1 LESERNFLEDQRKLI
16 SELFVKIDSLTK
28 RVIHLENVEKEN
40 VILRKENGVL
50 REKLFKYENPKNSRN
65 SSVPPSKD
73 ENRPPKTKSL
83 REQSDRKVGGQN
95 GHEGNTLKMT
105 QTPDEI
111 VTYSPDFCGKCGSDI
126 QELQAEFSGKRQVI
140 DIPVVQP
147 FYVEHQVYKKTCSCG
162 HQTCGAY
169 PKNVNASISYGANTE
184 SLIGYLFARQYVPFN
199 RMKEMLNDTFGLPIS
214 EGGIH
219 ELLNRLS
226 QKATPAYDMIKE
238 KIAASKVVGTD
249 ETGCKINGVKSWM
262 WTWQNEFATFIAP
275 SFNRGFATIQ
285 SNFEF
290 GFSNAVL
297 VHDCW
302 KSHFQTTAE
311 NHQICI
317 AHLLR
322 ELNYFIE
329 VHKDPWAINLRQ
341 LLIDSLEIKHKMNH
355 EDYYNNHPP
364 KDDILSRFSKL
375 LSENINEKTKDL
387 HAFFKRMTKYKDY
400 VFSFLHYPDVP
411 ADNNGSERAIRNVKV
426 KQKIS
431 GQFKSFEGA
440 MNFAILR
447 SITDTAIKNGQNV
460 LNALFVVAELEVTD

>member
-1 LESERNFLEDQRKLI
+1 MDQSALI
-16 SELFVKIDSLTK
+16 EQLFVEIKALK
-28 RVIHLENVEKEN
+28 ERMLVLEKEN
-40 VILRKENGVL
+40 TFL
-50 REKLFKYENPKNSRN
+50 REKLSKYENPKNSRN

-83 REQSDRKVGGQN
+83 REQSDRKVGGQK

-111 VTYSPDFCGKCGSDI
+111 ITYLPDFCGRCGSDI
-126 QELQAEFSGKRQVI
+126 HESPSEFVGKRQVI
-140 DIPVVQP
+140 DVPIVQP
-147 FYVEHQVYKKTCSCG
+147 FYVEHQVYKRACSCG
-162 HQTCGAY
+162 HQTCGTY
-169 PKNVNASISYGANTE
+169 PDNVKASISYGPNTE
-184 SLIGYLFARQYVPFN
+184 SLIGYFFARQYLPFN
-199 RMKEMLNDTFGLPIS
+199 RMRELLNDAFGLSIS

-219 ELLNRLS
+219 ELLNRLA

-238 KIAASKVVGTD
+238 KIGSSKVVGTD

-262 WTWQNEFATFIAP
+262 WTWQNELATFIAP

-302 KSHFQTTAE
+302 KSHFQTLSE

-329 VHKDPWAINLRQ
+329 VQKDPWAINFRQ
-341 LLIDSLEIKHKMNH
+341 LLLDSLEIKNKMQH

-364 KDDILSRFSKL
+364 KDDIISRFKKL

-387 HAFFKRMTKYKDY
+387 HVFFKRMTKYKDY

-411 ADNNGSERAIRNVKV
+411 ADNNGSERAIRNIKV

-431 GQFKSFEGA
+431 GQFKSFDGA
-440 MNFAILR
+440 MNFAVLR
-447 SITDTAIKNGQNV
+447 SITDTAIKNGQGV
-460 LNALFVVAELEVTD
+460 LNALIVVAGLEVTD

>member
-1 LESERNFLEDQRKLI
+1 MDQSALI
-16 SELFVKIDSLTK
+16 EQLFVEIKALK
-28 RVIHLENVEKEN
+28 ERMLVLEKEN
-40 VILRKENGVL
+40 TFL
-50 REKLFKYENPKNSRN
+50 REKLSKYENPKNSRN

-83 REQSDRKVGGQN
+83 REQSDRKVCGQK

-111 VTYSPDFCGKCGSDI
+111 ITYLPDFCGRCGSDI
-126 QELQAEFSGKRQVI
+126 HESPSEFVGKRQVI
-140 DIPVVQP
+140 DVPVVQP
-147 FYVEHQVYKKTCSCG
+147 FYVEHQVYKRACSCG
-162 HQTCGAY
+162 HQTCGTY
-169 PKNVNASISYGANTE
+169 PDNVKASISYGPNTE
-184 SLIGYLFARQYVPFN
+184 SFIGYFFARQYLPFN
-199 RMKEMLNDTFGLPIS
+199 RMRELLNDTFGLSIS

-219 ELLNRLS
+219 ELLNRLA

-238 KIAASKVVGTD
+238 KIGSSKVVGTD

-262 WTWQNEFATFIAP
+262 WTWQNELATFIAP
-275 SFNRGFATIQ
+275 SFNRGFSTIQ

-302 KSHFQTTAE
+302 KSHFQTLSE

-329 VHKDPWAINLRQ
+329 VQKDPWAINFRQ
-341 LLIDSLEIKHKMNH
+341 LLLDSLEIKNKMQH
-355 EDYYNNHPP
+355 EDYYNNHHP
-364 KDDILSRFSKL
+364 KDDILSRFKKL

-440 MNFAILR
+440 MNFAVLR

>member
-1 LESERNFLEDQRKLI
+1 MESERNFLEDQRKLI

-111 VTYSPDFCGKCGSDI
+111 ITYTPDFCGKCGSDI
-126 QELQAEFSGKRQVI
+126 HELQSEFVGKRQVI

-162 HQTCGAY
+162 HQTCGSY
-169 PKNVNASISYGANTE
+169 PKNVNAPISYGANTE

-199 RMKEMLNDTFGLPIS
+199 RIRELLNDTFGLPIS

-226 QKATPAYDMIKE
+226 QKATPAYNIIKE
-238 KIAASKVVGTD
+238 KIASSKVVGTD
-249 ETGCKINGVKSWM
+249 ETGCKINGVKSWI
-262 WTWQNEFATFIAP
+262 WTWQNESATFITP
-275 SFNRGFATIQ
+275 SLNRGFATIQ

-290 GFSNAVL
+290 GFPNAVL

-302 KSHFQTTAE
+302 KSHFQVHAQ

-329 VHKDPWAINLRQ
+329 VHKDPWAINFRQ
-341 LLIDSLEIKHKMNH
+341 LLINSLEIKYRMNH
-355 EDYYNNHPP
+355 EDYYKNHPP
-364 KDDILSRFSKL
+364 KDDILTRLRAL
-375 LSENINEKTKDL
+375 LSQNINEKIKDL
-387 HAFFKRMTKYKDY
+387 HAFFNRMTKYKDY
-400 VFSFLHYPDVP
+400 LFNFLHYPDVP
-411 ADNNGSERAIRNVKV
+411 PDNNGSERAIRNVKV

-440 MNFAILR
+440 MNFAVLR
-447 SITDTAIKNGQNV
+447 SITDTALKNGQNV
-460 LNALFVVAELEVTD
+460 LNALFVVAELDVTD

>member
-1 LESERNFLEDQRKLI
+1 
-16 SELFVKIDSLTK
+16 
-28 RVIHLENVEKEN
+28 
-40 VILRKENGVL
+40 
-50 REKLFKYENPKNSRN
+50 
-65 SSVPPSKD
+65 
-73 ENRPPKTKSL
+73 
-83 REQSDRKVGGQN
+83 
-95 GHEGNTLKMT
+95 MT

-111 VTYSPDFCGKCGSDI
+111 ITYTPDFCGKCGSDI
-126 QELQAEFSGKRQVI
+126 HELPSDFVGKRQVI

-162 HQTCGAY
+162 HQTCGSY
-169 PKNVNASISYGANTE
+169 PENVKASISYGANTE
-184 SLIGYLFARQYVPFN
+184 SLIGYFFARQYLPFN
-199 RMKEMLNDTFGLPIS
+199 RMRELLNDAFGLSIS

-219 ELLNRLS
+219 ELLNRLAL
-226 QKATPAYDMIKE
+226 KATPAYDMIKE
-238 KIAASKVVGTD
+238 RIASSKVVGTD

-262 WTWQNEFATFIAP
+262 WTWQNDLATFIAP

-290 GFSNAVL
+290 GFINAVL

-302 KSHFQTTAE
+302 KSHFQVHTQ

-329 VHKDPWAINLRQ
+329 VQKDPWAINFRQ
-341 LLIDSLEIKHKMNH
+341 LLLDSLEIKNKMQH

-364 KDDILSRFSKL
+364 KDDILSRFKKL

-440 MNFAILR
+440 MNFAVLR

>member
-1 LESERNFLEDQRKLI
+1 MDQSALI
-16 SELFVKIDSLTK
+16 EQLFVEIKALK
-28 RVIHLENVEKEN
+28 ERMLVLEKEN
-40 VILRKENGVL
+40 TFL
-50 REKLFKYENPKNSRN
+50 REKLSKYENPKNSRN

-83 REQSDRKVGGQN
+83 REHSDRKVGGQK

-111 VTYSPDFCGKCGSDI
+111 ITYLPDFCGRCGSDI
-126 QELQAEFSGKRQVI
+126 HESPSEFVGKRQVI
-140 DIPVVQP
+140 DVPIVQP
-147 FYVEHQVYKKTCSCG
+147 FYVEHQVYKRACSCG
-162 HQTCGAY
+162 HQTCGTY
-169 PKNVNASISYGANTE
+169 PDNVKASISYGPNTE
-184 SLIGYLFARQYVPFN
+184 SLIGYFFARQYLPFN
-199 RMKEMLNDTFGLPIS
+199 RMRELLNDAFGLSIS

-219 ELLNRLS
+219 ELLNRLA

-238 KIAASKVVGTD
+238 KIGSSKVVGTD

-262 WTWQNEFATFIAP
+262 WTWQNELATFIAP

-302 KSHFQTTAE
+302 KSHFQTLSE

-329 VHKDPWAINLRQ
+329 VQKDPWAINFRQ
-341 LLIDSLEIKHKMNH
+341 LLLDSLEIKNKMQH

-364 KDDILSRFSKL
+364 KDDIISRFKKL

-387 HAFFKRMTKYKDY
+387 HVFFKRMTKYKDY

-440 MNFAILR
+440 MNFAVLR

>member
-1 LESERNFLEDQRKLI
+1 MDQSALI
-16 SELFVKIDSLTK
+16 EQLFVEIKALK
-28 RVIHLENVEKEN
+28 ERMLVLEKEN
-40 VILRKENGVL
+40 TFL
-50 REKLFKYENPKNSRN
+50 REKLSKYENPKNSRN

-73 ENRPPKTKSL
+73 ENRTPKTKSL
-83 REQSDRKVGGQN
+83 REQSDRKVGGQK

-111 VTYSPDFCGKCGSDI
+111 IVYTPDFCGKCGSDI
-126 QELQAEFSGKRQVI
+126 HQLQSEFVGKRQVI

-162 HQTCGAY
+162 HQTCGSY
-169 PKNVNASISYGANTE
+169 PENVKASISYGANTE
-184 SLIGYLFARQYVPFN
+184 SLIGYFFARQYLPFN
-199 RMKEMLNDTFGLPIS
+199 RMRELLNDAFGLSIS

-219 ELLNRLS
+219 ELLNRLAL
-226 QKATPAYDMIKE
+226 KATPAYDMIKE
-238 KIAASKVVGTD
+238 RIASSKVVGTD

-262 WTWQNEFATFIAP
+262 WTWQNDLATFIAP

-290 GFSNAVL
+290 GFINAVL

-302 KSHFQTTAE
+302 KSHFQVHTQ

-329 VHKDPWAINLRQ
+329 VHKDPWAINFRQ
-341 LLIDSLEIKHKMNH
+341 LLLDSLEIKHKMNH
-355 EDYYNNHPP
+355 EDYYNNHAP
-364 KDDILSRFSKL
+364 KDDILTRFSKL

-440 MNFAILR
+440 MNFAVLR

>member
-1 LESERNFLEDQRKLI
+1 MDQSALIQQLFEEIKALKERM
-16 SELFVKIDSLTK
+16 LT
-28 RVIHLENVEKEN
+28 LEKEN
-40 VILRKENGVL
+40 AVL
-50 REKLFKYENPKNSRN
+50 REKLSKYENPKNSRN

-73 ENRPPKTKSL
+73 ENRPLKTKSL
-83 REQSDRKVGGQN
+83 RESSDKKVGGQN

-105 QTPDEI
+105 ETPDEI
-111 VTYSPDFCGKCGSDI
+111 ITYTPDFCGKCGSDI
-126 QELQAEFSGKRQVI
+126 QELHSEFVGKRQVI

-162 HQTCGAY
+162 HQTCGSY

-199 RMKEMLNDTFGLPIS
+199 RMKEMLNDTFGLSIS

-226 QKATPAYDMIKE
+226 QKAAPAYQMIKQ
-238 KIAASKVVGTD
+238 KIASSKVVGAD
-249 ETGCKINGVKSWM
+249 ETGCKINGIKSWM
-262 WTWQNEFATFIAP
+262 WAWQNDLVTFIAP

-302 KSHFQTTAE
+302 KSHFQTSAE

-329 VHKDPWAINLRQ
+329 VHKDPWAINFRQ
-341 LLIDSLEIKHKMNH
+341 LLYDSLDLKHKMTLEN
-355 EDYYNNHPP
+355 YYNNHPP
-364 KDDILSRFSKL
+364 KDDIFKRLQAMLAQTIDDK
-375 LSENINEKTKDL
+375 IKDL
-387 HAFFKRMTKYKDY
+387 QAFFKRMTKYKDY
-400 VFSFLHYPDVP
+400 LFNFLHYPDVP
-411 ADNNGSERAIRNVKV
+411 ADNNGSERAIRNIKV

-440 MNFAILR
+440 MNFAVLR
-447 SITDTAIKNGQNV
+447 SITDTAIKNGQGV
-460 LNALFVVAELEVTD
+460 FNALLVVAGLEVTD

>member
-1 LESERNFLEDQRKLI
+1 MDQSALI
-16 SELFVKIDSLTK
+16 EQLFVEIKALK
-28 RVIHLENVEKEN
+28 ERMLVLEKEN
-40 VILRKENGVL
+40 TFL
-50 REKLFKYENPKNSRN
+50 REKLSKYENPKNSRN

-73 ENRPPKTKSL
+73 ENRTPKTKSL
-83 REQSDRKVGGQN
+83 REQSDRKVGGQK

-111 VTYSPDFCGKCGSDI
+111 ITYTPDFCGKCGSDI
-126 QELQAEFSGKRQVI
+126 HELPSDFVGKRQVI

-162 HQTCGAY
+162 HQTCGSY
-169 PKNVNASISYGANTE
+169 PENVKASISYGANTE
-184 SLIGYLFARQYVPFN
+184 SLIGYFFARQYLPFN
-199 RMKEMLNDTFGLPIS
+199 RMRELLNDAFGLSIS

-219 ELLNRLS
+219 ELLNRLAL
-226 QKATPAYDMIKE
+226 KATPAYDMIKE
-238 KIAASKVVGTD
+238 RIASSKVVGTD

-262 WTWQNEFATFIAP
+262 WAWQNDLATFIAP

-290 GFSNAVL
+290 GFINAVL

-302 KSHFQTTAE
+302 KSHFQVHTQ

-329 VHKDPWAINLRQ
+329 VHKDPWAINFRQ
-341 LLIDSLEIKHKMNH
+341 LLLDSLEIKHKMNH
-355 EDYYNNHPP
+355 EDYYNNHAP
-364 KDDILSRFSKL
+364 KDDILTRFSKL

-440 MNFAILR
+440 MNFAVLR

>member
-1 LESERNFLEDQRKLI
+1 MESERKFLEDQRKLI

-50 REKLFKYENPKNSRN
+50 RDKLFKYENPKNSRN

-73 ENRPPKTKSL
+73 ENRTPKTKSL
-83 REQSDRKVGGQN
+83 REQSDRKVGGQK

-111 VTYSPDFCGKCGSDI
+111 ITYTPDFCGKCGSDI

-162 HQTCGAY
+162 HQTCGSY

-184 SLIGYLFARQYVPFN
+184 SLIGYLYARQYVPFN
-199 RMKEMLNDTFGLPIS
+199 RMREMLNDTFGLPIS

-219 ELLNRLS
+219 ELLNRLA
-226 QKATPAYDMIKE
+226 QKAAPAYQMIKE
-238 KIAASKVVGTD
+238 KIASSKVVGAD
-249 ETGCKINGVKSWM
+249 ETGCKINGIKSWM
-262 WTWQNEFATFIAP
+262 WAWQNDLVTFIAP

-329 VHKDPWAINLRQ
+329 VHKDPWAINFRL
-341 LLIDSLEIKHKMNH
+341 LLIDSLTIKHEMTK

-364 KDDILSRFSKL
+364 KDDILQRFGVL
-375 LSENINEKTKDL
+375 LSQKINEKIKDL

-400 VFSFLHYPDVP
+400 LFNFLHYPDVP
-411 ADNNGSERAIRNVKV
+411 SDNNGSERAIRNVKV

>member
-1 LESERNFLEDQRKLI
+1 VEIKALKERMLVL
-16 SELFVKIDSLTK
+16 
-28 RVIHLENVEKEN
+28 EKEN
-40 VILRKENGVL
+40 TFL
-50 REKLFKYENPKNSRN
+50 REKLSKYENPKNSRN

-73 ENRPPKTKSL
+73 ENRTPKTKSL
-83 REQSDRKVGGQN
+83 REQSDRKVGGQK

-111 VTYSPDFCGKCGSDI
+111 ITYTPDFCGKCGSDI
-126 QELQAEFSGKRQVI
+126 HELPSDFVGKRQVI

-162 HQTCGAY
+162 HQTCGSY
-169 PKNVNASISYGANTE
+169 PENVKASISYGANTE
-184 SLIGYLFARQYVPFN
+184 SLIGYFFARQYLPFN
-199 RMKEMLNDTFGLPIS
+199 RMRELLNDAFGLSIS

-219 ELLNRLS
+219 ELLNRLAL
-226 QKATPAYDMIKE
+226 KATPAYDMIKE
-238 KIAASKVVGTD
+238 RIASSKVVGTD

-262 WTWQNEFATFIAP
+262 WTWQNDLATFIAP

-290 GFSNAVL
+290 GFINAVL

-302 KSHFQTTAE
+302 KSHFQVHTQ

-329 VHKDPWAINLRQ
+329 VHKDPWAINFRQ
-341 LLIDSLEIKHKMNH
+341 LLLDSLEIKHKMNH
-355 EDYYNNHPP
+355 EDYYNNHAP
-364 KDDILSRFSKL
+364 KDDILTRFSKL

-440 MNFAILR
+440 MNFAVLR

>member
-1 LESERNFLEDQRKLI
+1 MDQSALI
-16 SELFVKIDSLTK
+16 EQLFVEIKALK
-28 RVIHLENVEKEN
+28 ERMLVLEKEN
-40 VILRKENGVL
+40 TFL
-50 REKLFKYENPKNSRN
+50 REKLSKYENPKNSRN

-73 ENRPPKTKSL
+73 ENRTPKTKSL
-83 REQSDRKVGGQN
+83 REQSDRKVGGQK

-111 VTYSPDFCGKCGSDI
+111 ITYTPDFCGKCGSDI
-126 QELQAEFSGKRQVI
+126 HELPSDFVGKRQVI

-162 HQTCGAY
+162 HQTCGSY
-169 PKNVNASISYGANTE
+169 PENVKASISYGANTE
-184 SLIGYLFARQYVPFN
+184 SLIGYFFARQYLPFN
-199 RMKEMLNDTFGLPIS
+199 RMRELLNDAFGLSIS

-219 ELLNRLS
+219 ELLNRLAL
-226 QKATPAYDMIKE
+226 KATPAYDMIKE
-238 KIAASKVVGTD
+238 RIASSKVVGTD

-262 WTWQNEFATFIAP
+262 WTWQNDLATFIAP

-290 GFSNAVL
+290 GFINAVL

-302 KSHFQTTAE
+302 KSHFQVHTQ

-329 VHKDPWAINLRQ
+329 VHKDPWAINFRQ
-341 LLIDSLEIKHKMNH
+341 LLLDSLEIKHKMNH
-355 EDYYNNHPP
+355 EDYYNNHAP
-364 KDDILSRFSKL
+364 KDDILTRFSKL

-440 MNFAILR
+440 MNFAVLR

>member
-1 LESERNFLEDQRKLI
+1 LESERKLLEDQRKLI

-40 VILRKENGVL
+40 VVLRKENAVL
-50 REKLFKYENPKNSRN
+50 REKLSKYEHPKNSRN

-73 ENRPPKTKSL
+73 ENRPLKTKSL
-83 REQSDRKVGGQN
+83 RESSDKKVGGQN

-105 QTPDEI
+105 ETPDEI
-111 VTYSPDFCGKCGSDI
+111 ITYTPDFCGKCGSDI
-126 QELQAEFSGKRQVI
+126 QALHSEFIGKRQVI

-147 FYVEHQVYKKTCSCG
+147 FYVEHQVYKKICSCG
-162 HQTCGAY
+162 HQTCGSY
-169 PKNVNASISYGANTE
+169 PNNVNAPISYGANTE
-184 SLIGYLFARQYVPFN
+184 SLIGYFFARQYVPFN
-199 RMKEMLNDTFGLPIS
+199 RMKEMLNDAFGLSIS

-219 ELLNRLS
+219 ELLNRLA
-226 QKATPAYDMIKE
+226 QKAAPAYQIIKE
-238 KIAASKVVGTD
+238 KIASSKVVGSD

-262 WTWQNEFATFIAP
+262 WTWQNDSITFIAP

-329 VHKDPWAINLRQ
+329 VHKDPWAINFRQ
-341 LLIDSLEIKHKMNH
+341 LLIDSLNIKYKMTQD
-355 EDYYNNHPP
+355 DYYKNHPP
-364 KDDILSRFSKL
+364 KEDILKRFGTL
-375 LSENINEKTKDL
+375 LSQTINEKTKDI
-387 HAFFKRMTKYKDY
+387 HTFFKRITKYKD
-400 VFSFLHYPDVP
+400 FLFNFLHYPNVP
-411 ADNNGSERAIRNVKV
+411 ADNNGSERAIRNIKV

-440 MNFAILR
+440 MNFAVLR

>member
-1 LESERNFLEDQRKLI
+1 MDQSALI
-16 SELFVKIDSLTK
+16 EQLFVEIKALK
-28 RVIHLENVEKEN
+28 ERMLVLEKEN
-40 VILRKENGVL
+40 TFL
-50 REKLFKYENPKNSRN
+50 REKLSKYENPKNSRN

-73 ENRPPKTKSL
+73 ENRTPKTKSL
-83 REQSDRKVGGQN
+83 REQSDRKVGGQK

-111 VTYSPDFCGKCGSDI
+111 ITYTPDFCGKCGSDI
-126 QELQAEFSGKRQVI
+126 HELPSDFVGKRQVI

-162 HQTCGAY
+162 HQTCGSY
-169 PKNVNASISYGANTE
+169 PENVKASISYGANTE
-184 SLIGYLFARQYVPFN
+184 SLIGYFFARQYLPFN
-199 RMKEMLNDTFGLPIS
+199 RMRELLNDAFGLSIS

-219 ELLNRLS
+219 ELLNRLA

-238 KIAASKVVGTD
+238 RIASSKVVGTD

-262 WTWQNEFATFIAP
+262 WTWQNDLATFIAP

-290 GFSNAVL
+290 GFINAVL

-302 KSHFQTTAE
+302 KSHFQVHTQ

-329 VHKDPWAINLRQ
+329 VHKDPWAINFRQ
-341 LLIDSLEIKHKMNH
+341 LLLDSLEIKHKMNH
-355 EDYYNNHPP
+355 EDYYNNHAP
-364 KDDILSRFSKL
+364 KDDILTRFKKL

-440 MNFAILR
+440 MNFAVLR

>member
-111 VTYSPDFCGKCGSDI
+111 ITYTPDFCGKCGSDI
-126 QELQAEFSGKRQVI
+126 HELQSEFVGKRQVI

-162 HQTCGAY
+162 HQTCGSY
-169 PKNVNASISYGANTE
+169 PKNVNAPISYGANTE

-199 RMKEMLNDTFGLPIS
+199 RIRELLNDTFGLPIS

-226 QKATPAYDMIKE
+226 QKATPAYNIIKE
-238 KIAASKVVGTD
+238 KIASSKVVGTD
-249 ETGCKINGVKSWM
+249 ETGCKINGVKSWI
-262 WTWQNEFATFIAP
+262 WTWQNESATFITP
-275 SFNRGFATIQ
+275 SLNRGFATIQ

-290 GFSNAVL
+290 GFPNAVL

-302 KSHFQTTAE
+302 KSHFQVHAQ

-329 VHKDPWAINLRQ
+329 VHKDPWAINFRQ
-341 LLIDSLEIKHKMNH
+341 LLINSLEIKYRMNH
-355 EDYYNNHPP
+355 EDYYKNHPP
-364 KDDILSRFSKL
+364 KDDILTRLRAL
-375 LSENINEKTKDL
+375 LSQNINEKIKDL
-387 HAFFKRMTKYKDY
+387 HAFFNRMTKYKDY
-400 VFSFLHYPDVP
+400 LFNFLHYPDVP
-411 ADNNGSERAIRNVKV
+411 PDNNGSERAIRNVKV

-440 MNFAILR
+440 MNFAVLR
-447 SITDTAIKNGQNV
+447 SITDTALKNGQNV
-460 LNALFVVAELEVTD
+460 LNALFVVAELDVTD